1 MTIRLLRSTAFIR
14 AARKLVK
21 RNPAIASDLQST
33 LVLLSDDPFHPSLR
47 THKLKGQ
54 LSNSWAC
61 SMTYETRIVFAFV
74 EFEGQEAILLESVGT
89 HEEVY

>member
-1 MTIRLLRSTAFIR
+1 MTYRLLRSTAFIR

-21 RNPAIASDLQST
+21 RNPPIASDLRST
-33 LVLLSDDPFHPSLR
+33 LTLLSDDPFHPSLR

-61 SMTYETRIVFAFV
+61 SVTYEIRIVFTFV

>member
-1 MTIRLLRSTAFIR
+1 MTYRLFRSTAFIR

-21 RNPAIASDLQST
+21 RNPAIAPDLRNT
-33 LVLLSDDPFHPSLR
+33 LNLLSDDPFHPSLR

-61 SMTYETRIVFAFV
+61 SVTYEIRIVFAFV
-74 EFEGQEAILLESVGT
+74 KSEGQDGILLESVGT
-89 HEEVY
+89 HEEIY